1 VKGGPE
7 GAWAEIGAGAAAPR
21 ALSGIQETLG
31 YKASHLFKRLT
42 IIEQQFG
49 DDAHHLGLLMRSA
62 A

>member
-7 GAWAEIGAGAAAPR
+7 GSAAGQDSGAEAAQ

-31 YKASHLFKRLT
+31 YKASHLFRRLT
-42 IIEQQFG
+42 MIEQQFG
-49 DDAHHLGLLMRSA
+49 DTAHHLGLLMRSA

>member
-1 VKGGPE
+1 LKGGPE
-7 GAWAEIGAGAAAPR
+7 GSAPGREGRAEAAR

-42 IIEQQFG
+42 MIEQQFG
-49 DDAHHLGLLMRSA
+49 DTAHNLGLLMRSA

>member
-1 VKGGPE
+1 MKGGPE
-7 GAWAEIGAGAAAPR
+7 GAWAGVEAGAEAPR

-42 IIEQQFG
+42 MIEQQFG
-49 DDAHHLGLLMRSA
+49 DHAHHLALLMQSA

>member
-1 VKGGPE
+1 VKGNPE
-7 GAWAEIGAGAAAPR
+7 GTRAGVESGPGAPR

-42 IIEQQFG
+42 MIEQQFG
-49 DDAHHLGLLMRSA
+49 DNAHHLGLLMRSA